1 MLLKLLL
8 FYGQLHYHLLYAH
21 VGDDYMEAV
30 FHSITC
36 LLRKQFYISVSLCF
50 IHINLSGYFLCQF
63 LVLRFM
69 YNMIFAIILLSL
81 LIICLGFVADSNIAV
96 IKKRLKA

>member
-1 MLLKLLL
+1 
-8 FYGQLHYHLLYAH
+8 
-21 VGDDYMEAV
+21 
-30 FHSITC
+30 
-36 LLRKQFYISVSLCF
+36 
-50 IHINLSGYFLCQF
+50 
-63 LVLRFM
+63 M